1 MLSKEEYDK
10 LLPFKGGIEQGNVG
24 RPLLI
29 QMNEALIRLGYGSI
43 CFDCSGSISR
53 AIRDILELMK
63 EYEKANP

>member
-1 MLSKEEYDK
+1 MLTKDEYNK
-10 LLPFKGGIEQGNVG
+10 ILPFKESLQLGNAG
-24 RPLLI
+24 KTALI
-29 QMNEALIRLGYGSI
+29 PINEALVRLGYGSV